1 MLEKLNILL
10 NTKYKIGFVLILLS
24 HFILT
29 LLELLSI
36 SSIPL
41 FVAYIIDPN
50 LLINKIQFESLK
62 TEKECDSKY
71 GN

>member
-36 SSIPL
+36 ASIPL
-41 FVAYIIDPN
+41 FVSYIIDPN
-50 LLINKIQFESLK
+50 LLINKIPFESLK
-62 TEKECDSKY
+62 T
-71 GN
+71 